1 LQSVELFL
9 NLLWVVISGVALVL
23 WQVHWR
29 HEHTSDRGRGYRAR
43 IALVC
48 VLVLLFF
55 PISLTDD
62 LHTEILLIGDS
73 SAQRRSVSAFAD
85 GHKYQTAAARAV
97 ELLAIALGVLH
108 VVPGERFDTLVSD
121 EVSFSSLL
129 LARPT
134 RDRAPPSVLL

>member
-1 LQSVELFL
+1 VELFL

-29 HEHTSDRGRGYRAR
+29 HEHSSDRTRGYRAR

-62 LHTEILLIGDS
+62 LHTELLLIGDS

-85 GHKYQTAAARAV
+85 GHKYQTAATRAA
-97 ELLAIALGVLH
+97 ELLAIVAGVLR
-108 VVPGERFDTLVSD
+108 VAPGERFDTLVGD
-121 EVSFSSLL
+121 EVPFSCLL

-134 RDRAPPSVLL
+134 QDRAPPSVLL

>member
-1 LQSVELFL
+1 MELFL

-29 HEHTSDRGRGYRAR
+29 HEHSSDRGKGYRAR

-62 LHTEILLIGDS
+62 LHTELLLIGDS

-85 GHKYQTAAARAV
+85 GHKHQAAATRAV
-97 ELLAIALGVLH
+97 ELLAIVLGVLH
-108 VVPGERFDTLVSD
+108 VAPGERFETLVPD
-121 EVSFSSLL
+121 EVWSSCLL
-129 LARPT
+129 LARPSQ
-134 RDRAPPSVLL
+134 DRAPPSVLL